1 MNKTGVPK
9 EAQDDA
15 LSNGTTGGRQT
26 PTVRPTR
33 GDVVRMTVFFVLFG
47 CGRRSE
53 ALNFPF
59 WRQLIFWRE
68 NIVGDGPLS
77 PETTDRR
84 QIWRALNSRNFYSRH
99 VEFLRAPQMNRNKNS
114 GPKGL
119 LRSLSLPTLRSFSP
133 SLHTSTLK
141 QFPKFIFGDR
151 DVFRSYVGFIQTS
164 WEFCDDRSNKGCRA
178 LGVTSKRIS
187 TV

>member
-1 MNKTGVPK
+1 MYRLKGRMNKTGVPK

-26 PTVRPTR
+26 PTGRPTR

-47 CGRRSE
+47 WGRRLWIS
-53 ALNFPF
+53 LF
-59 WRQLIFWRE
+59 WRRSFFGEKI
-68 NIVGDGPLS
+68 GDGPLS

-99 VEFLRAPQMNRNKNS
+99 VEFLRAPHMNRNKNS

-133 SLHTSTLK
+133 CLHTSTHK

-151 DVFRSYVGFIQTS
+151 DVFRSYVGFIQTT
-164 WEFCDDRSNKGCRA
+164 WGFCDAGLIRA
-178 LGVTSKRIS
+178 AGL
-187 TV
+187 